1 MKKIALLLSVL
12 LLIAVFAAACTPA
25 DTEPE
30 APAATEAPV
39 ATEAPAAEPTEAPA
53 EEPAAAP
60 LKTGLAVITNIG
72 KSKDAAADADG
83 LAQADSVIVAVT
95 VDAEGKIQNCVID
108 TAQTKM
114 NFSVEGKMTTAL
126 DTVYKSKQQL
136 KEEYGMKGASGIG
149 KEWYEQANALAAYV
163 VGKTVDEVKG
173 IAINEE
179 GAATDAE
186 LAASVTVGIDGYLAG
201 IEKAV
206 ANAQDLGAKVGDTLG
221 LGVKTTIAKSKDAAA
236 DADGLAQAYSNYAAV
251 TYGADGK
258 ITSCFID
265 ASQTNVNFTVEG
277 KLTTALD
284 AAFKTKQELKEEYG
298 MKGASAIGK
307 EWYEQANA
315 LAAYVTGKTVDEVK
329 GIAVSEGYAADAELK
344 ASVTVHITD
353 YLEVIEQTAET
364 AK

>member
-1 MKKIALLLSVL
+1 
-12 LLIAVFAAACTPA
+12 
-25 DTEPE
+25 
-30 APAATEAPV
+30 
-39 ATEAPAAEPTEAPA
+39 
-53 EEPAAAP
+53 
-60 LKTGLAVITNIG
+60 
-72 KSKDAAADADG
+72 
-83 LAQADSVIVAVT
+83 
-95 VDAEGKIQNCVID
+95 
-108 TAQTKM
+108 
-114 NFSVEGKMTTAL
+114 
-126 DTVYKSKQQL
+126 
-136 KEEYGMKGASGIG
+136 MKGASGIG

-206 ANAQDLGAKVGDTLG
+206 ANAQDLGAKAGDTLG
-221 LGVKTTIAKSKDAAA
+221 LGVKTTIAKSTDAAA